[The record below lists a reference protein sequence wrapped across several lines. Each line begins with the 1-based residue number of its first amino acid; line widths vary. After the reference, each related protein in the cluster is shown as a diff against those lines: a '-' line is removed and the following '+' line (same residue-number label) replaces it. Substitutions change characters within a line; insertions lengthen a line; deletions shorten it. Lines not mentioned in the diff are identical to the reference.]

1 MIEIKSEKGTQV
13 VEVSGTGAG
22 VKIKCVDRT
31 RRSLSVHIFSE
42 CVEDLIK
49 APQTITEKS
58 KVTGADKDG
67 K

>member
-22 VKIKCVDRT
+22 IKIRCVGGARG
-31 RRSLSVHIFSE
+31 SSSVHIFSE
-42 CVEDLIK
+42 CIEDLIK
-49 APQTITEKS
+49 ALQTIKEKS
-58 KVTGADKDG
+58 KITGADKDE

>member
-22 VKIKCVDRT
+22 VKIKCFDRT

-42 CVEDLIK
+42 CIEDLIK
-49 APQTITEKS
+49 ALQTIKEQS
-58 KVTGADKDG
+58 EVSGAKEDG